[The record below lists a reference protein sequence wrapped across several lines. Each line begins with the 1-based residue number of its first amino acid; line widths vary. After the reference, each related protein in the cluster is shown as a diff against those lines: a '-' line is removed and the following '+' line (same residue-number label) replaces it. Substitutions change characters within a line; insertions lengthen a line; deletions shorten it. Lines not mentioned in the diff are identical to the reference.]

1 MNPQPDWEI
10 FKYFENK
17 LVGSFIHLSS
27 LVYPYSA
34 RTVLDDCCEWNTFSI
49 EKIILSDNKTVCS
62 LFEAKK
68 LK

>member
-1 MNPQPDWEI
+1 MNAQPDWEI

-17 LVGSFIHLSS
+17 LVGSCIHLSS

-34 RTVLDDCCEWNTFSI
+34 RTLLYDCCEWKTFSI
-49 EKIILSDNKTVCS
+49 AKSILSDNKTIWS
-62 LFEAKK
+62 LFKAKK